1 MSYFQVEKGFMEQH
15 PELNCSDMMVYSL
28 MLDDC
33 PFYLKERKHYS
44 PSHDH
49 IAKQFNLSLKQV
61 GRIIKKLID
70 LGLVEQ
76 VERGQKTNSYLVH
89 RTKCLS
95 KVDKMSE
102 ETGQNVLHTNLFYP
116 LPTSLNKA
124 IEEVK
129 EVISPSTVS
138 IPSSV
143 SHSVV
148 DKYHISPEKV
158 SEYMNNLKVKKQ
170 TYHSEEF
177 Y

>member
-1 MSYFQVEKGFMEQH
+1 MEQH

-33 PFYLKERKHYS
+33 PFYLRERKHYS

-70 LGLVEQ
+70 LGLIEQ

-89 RTKCLS
+89 KTKCLS
-95 KVDKMSE
+95 KVDKMSY
-102 ETGQNVLHTNLFYP
+102 ETGQNVLHTNLYQP
-116 LPTSLNKA
+116 LLNSINKVVEDKKVKDSLGIKEIRDPPTVP
-124 IEEVK
+124 IF
-129 EVISPSTVS
+129 STVS
-138 IPSSV
+138 KSV
-143 SHSVV
+143 PHGEAAHNQGWSM
-148 DKYHISPEKV
+148 DE
-158 SEYMNNLKVKKQ
+158 L
-170 TYHSEEF
+170 EEVP